1 MDFHLA
7 KRNCSFVLYG
17 GQEEFD
23 AYMRVKEWVQQT
35 KAVQHQPEFHS
46 YTLDQRITFQAQ

>member
-46 YTLDQRITFQAQ
+46 YSLDQRITFQVQ